1 MDKILNH
8 FKSSDPLI
16 FEILK
21 NVNLDNWIG
30 GGKVSNDK
38 YFVALCRGIV
48 GQQLSSKAAA
58 AIYKKFLTLFSSNE
72 SNVNPENIL
81 KFSDQSLRDVGL
93 SWAKVSYIKD
103 LAGKV
108 QNCEVFLN
116 DLHKLS
122 EEEVT
127 KELTRIKGIGTWT
140 AEMFLMFTLKRPNI
154 FSYKDLGLKNGIEKV
169 YGIKNPTTSQ
179 ITEIIKKWEPYKTFG
194 SIALWQSLEK

>member
-1 MDKILNH
+1 MDKILSH

-30 GGKVSNDK
+30 GEVLPDK

-48 GQQLSSKAAA
+48 GQQLSKKAAA
-58 AIYKKFLTLFSSNE
+58 AIYKKFLTLFNSNK
-72 SNVNPENIL
+72 SNINPENIL

-103 LAGKV
+103 LAQKV

-122 EEEVT
+122 EEDVT
-127 KELTRIKGIGTWT
+127 KELTLIKGIGTWT
-140 AEMFLMFTLKRPNI
+140 SEMFLMFTLKRPNI
-154 FSYKDLGLKNGIEKV
+154 FSFKDLGLKNGIEKV
-169 YGIKNPTTSQ
+169 YGIKNPTASQ
-179 ITEIIKKWEPYKTFG
+179 ISEIIKKWEPYKTFG

>member
-21 NVNLDNWIG
+21 KVNLNNWFG
-30 GGKVSNDK
+30 GEVLPDR
-38 YFVALCRGIV
+38 YFVALCRDIV

-58 AIYKKFLTLFSSNE
+58 AIYKKFLILFSSNE
-72 SNVNPENIL
+72 LNVNPESIL
-81 KFSDQSLRDVGL
+81 KYSDQSLRDVGL

-116 DLHKLS
+116 DLDKLS
-122 EEEVT
+122 EEDVT

-169 YGIKNPTTSQ
+169 YGLKNPTTSQ